1 MPDAAAQADLA
12 AALAQ
17 FTDGPIGKMIA
28 IVPLIRQAMPA

>member
-1 MPDAAAQADLA
+1 MPGDAAQAEMA
-12 AALAQ
+12 AALAR